1 MSKTKEEFLNDP
13 DADIPDDLDSQGNPK
28 VHPPVAQRV
37 LTEEQQKQLHTF
49 EKIYKM
55 PTHKDCRHHFFCERE
70 QMKISYHPDSLERNP
85 LLPAYMRKDNKN
97 AEEQYEKLLK

>member
-1 MSKTKEEFLNDP
+1 
-13 DADIPDDLDSQGNPK
+13 
-28 VHPPVAQRV
+28 
-37 LTEEQQKQLHTF
+37 LTEEQKKQIHTF

-85 LLPAYMRKDNKN
+85 LLPAYMKKDNKN
-97 AEEQYEKLLK
+97 AEEQYEKLLKQPHYLKNIMEKKQLYKEG